1 MKDPAMVMSEAFCTL
16 A

>member
-1 MKDPAMVMSEAFCTL
+1 MKDPALVMSEAFCTL